1 MTLHLI
7 LPNIGRT
14 RQFDRRLAMIGSAS
28 TPKSVALLNYTEQG
42 RGMAKRKR
50 IPAGYGISAAAIALL
65 LAATPA
71 FAQGL
76 AELMSLAATPTAI
89 MCAEAVW

>member
-1 MTLHLI
+1 
-7 LPNIGRT
+7 
-14 RQFDRRLAMIGSAS
+14 MIGSAS

-71 FAQGL
+71 FAQ
-76 AELMSLAATPTAI
+76 SKDKAAKGTA
-89 MCAEAVW
+89 AAAPAARH